1 MARPVLCAAAA
12 ALLTFTAAAPALA
25 APAGEPAADALTV
38 TVPATSG
45 APGYT
50 INVTKSPFQ
59 ITAERAG
66 GTVMPG

>member
-1 MARPVLCAAAA
+1 
-12 ALLTFTAAAPALA
+12 
-25 APAGEPAADALTV
+25 
-38 TVPATSG
+38 VPATSG

>member
-1 MARPVLCAAAA
+1 VRRCRGTCHLYRRSAGPRCAGWRAR
-12 ALLTFTAAAPALA
+12 
-25 APAGEPAADALTV
+25 ADALTV